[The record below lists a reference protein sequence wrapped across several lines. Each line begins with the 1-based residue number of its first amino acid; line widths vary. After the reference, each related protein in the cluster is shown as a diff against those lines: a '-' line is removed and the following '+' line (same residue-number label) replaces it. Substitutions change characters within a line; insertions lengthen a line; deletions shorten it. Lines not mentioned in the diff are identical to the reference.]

1 MSNTVARMSVRAP
14 RRSVRH
20 FVAGA
25 ASILLVIV
33 AAAGCTSPTAPT
45 PTPPPPTPPTSAPGV
60 VPDPPSVT
68 CPPSI
73 SQTST
78 SPAGTPIAFAEPVVV
93 GGQAPVTIACT
104 PSSGS
109 TFSTGATTVECR
121 ATDALDR
128 TASCV
133 LSVTILPAPRLS
145 RTRFMAFGDSIT
157 EGEVTHPQ
165 NRLAP
170 ADAGLPSF
178 GLIVVPSAS
187 YPTILGKLLATRYI
201 DQVSQFVI
209 ENRGQSGER
218 ARDAVPRFLQVFS
231 ATRPEVLLLMHGYND
246 IGTGENGAA
255 SGAAAAMSTMASEA
269 RNRGARVFIATLA
282 PSRPSPGSIPPPL
295 LDDFN
300 RRVHAVAAGEG
311 AVLVDIYGALLNDVN
326 TYVGADGVHLTEAG
340 YRKMAETFFAAIRTT
355 LEVQ

>member
-1 MSNTVARMSVRAP
+1 MGDWRCGPMSARAP
-14 RRSVRH
+14 RPSVRH

-33 AAAGCTSPTAPT
+33 AAGCTPPTAPT
-45 PTPPPPTPPTSAPGV
+45 PTPTPTPTAAPV
-60 VPDPPSVT
+60 PVPDPPNVT

-78 SPAGTPIAFAEPVVV
+78 SPAGTPIVFADPAVV
-93 GGQAPVTIACT
+93 GGQAPVAIACT

-109 TFSTGATTVECR
+109 TFLTGSTTVECR
-121 ATDALDR
+121 ATDALNR

-133 LSVTILPAPRLS
+133 LSVTVVPAPRLS

-157 EGEVTHPQ
+157 EGEVTQPL

-187 YPTILGKLLATRYI
+187 YPTILGKLLVARYS
-201 DQVSQFVI
+201 DQVAQIGI
-209 ENRGQSGER
+209 ENQGESGER
-218 ARDAVPRFLQVFS
+218 AREAVPRFLQVFN
-231 ATRPEVLLLMHGYND
+231 ATRPEVLLLMEGYND

-255 SGAAAAMSTMASEA
+255 SGAASALSTMASEA
-269 RNRGARVFIATLA
+269 RNRGTRVFLATLA

-295 LDDFN
+295 LEDFN
-300 RRVHAVAAGEG
+300 RRVRAVAAGEG
-311 AVLVDIYGALLNDVN
+311 AVLVDIYGALLNEVN
-326 TYVGADGVHLTEAG
+326 TYVGVDGVHLTEAG
-340 YRKMAETFFAAIRTT
+340 YRKVAETFFAAIRAT
-355 LEVQ
+355 LEVP